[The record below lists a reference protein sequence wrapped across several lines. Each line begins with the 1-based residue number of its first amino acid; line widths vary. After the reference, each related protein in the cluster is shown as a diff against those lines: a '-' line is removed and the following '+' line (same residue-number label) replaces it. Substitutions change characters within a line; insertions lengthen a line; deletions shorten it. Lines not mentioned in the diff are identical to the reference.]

1 IVVNPTSVAGNAG
14 STVTSTTTVTGLNGF
29 AGTVSLATNSTS
41 CAASPAS
48 FTGSGSSTLSCS
60 FASASII
67 HATVTGTSDGLSHSA
82 TVTFTI
88 QDFTISV
95 IPTSVS
101 VNAGNAGTSTV
112 TISPQN

>member
-1 IVVNPTSVAGNAG
+1 TLTPSTVTGSGSANLSCNFASVSTVNVLVTGASGSLSHTTTVTYIVQDFTIVVNPTSVAGNAG

-60 FASASII
+60 FASASI
-67 HATVTGTSDGLSHSA
+67 
-82 TVTFTI
+82 
-88 QDFTISV
+88 
-95 IPTSVS
+95 
-101 VNAGNAGTSTV
+101 
-112 TISPQN
+112 